1 MFTGAGVA
9 AALGAAAFL
18 AAGLGVAG
26 VAAGTAEEG
35 VVTLSVDVFATLT
48 MTDYYILLMQLVFK
62 LFKAKY
68 IICFYRSRNAPLD
81 LRSFTKK
88 IKFCHT
94 NNYFTR
100 K

>member
-1 MFTGAGVA
+1 VFTGAGVA
-9 AALGAAAFL
+9 AAALGTAAFL
-18 AAGLGVAG
+18 AAALGAAG
-26 VAAGTAEEG
+26 VAAGVAEAGAAEEG

-68 IICFYRSRNAPLD
+68 IICFYRSRNAPFD

-88 IKFCHT
+88 
-94 NNYFTR
+94 
-100 K
+100 